1 MQGKVT
7 NEGHVLNLSDFN
19 NVSENK
25 ETFIAVVSCQTNRE
39 HSLMFTYIIA

>member
-7 NEGHVLNLSDFN
+7 NEGHVLNLSNFN

-25 ETFIAVVSCQTNRE
+25 ETFIAVRQIEN
-39 HSLMFTYIIA
+39 SLMFTYIIA